1 MDGRTRQEE
10 ERKTVAAAG
19 FGGTR
24 EGEADKD
31 NGARK
36 KEGNKSCETHS
47 ERSVFFAPRPF
58 SHRAASLVAS
68 TRSLAPSPP
77 LPSGPR
83 PSSTHSSISRL
94 VKSRT
99 RK

>member
-1 MDGRTRQEE
+1 M
-10 ERKTVAAAG
+10 AAAG

-68 TRSLAPSPP
+68 TRSLAPSSLRPAAVVHS
-77 LPSGPR
+77 LLHLAPR
-83 PSSTHSSISRL
+83 KIADA
-94 VKSRT
+94 
-99 RK
+99 